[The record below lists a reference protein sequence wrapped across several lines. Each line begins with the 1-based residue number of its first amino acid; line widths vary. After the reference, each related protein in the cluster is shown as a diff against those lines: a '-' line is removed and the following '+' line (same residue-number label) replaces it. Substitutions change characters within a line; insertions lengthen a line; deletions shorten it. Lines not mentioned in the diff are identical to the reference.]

1 MKIFFII
8 LYYLKCQ
15 RVSIDFYCVEFAEFD
30 KFLGFYVNL
39 GLIIIEFGLEKKV
52 KMLWLN

>member
-1 MKIFFII
+1 M
-8 LYYLKCQ
+8 
-15 RVSIDFYCVEFAEFD
+15 EFVEFD

-52 KMLWLN
+52 KMLWLNRFFLEISLLIK